1 MTETLL
7 IVFIV
12 TSIVLIITPGQD
24 MILVMS
30 RSISQGWKAG
40 VTTAAGVSVGLLGH
54 TILAALGLGALL
66 QASEILFSAMKIIG
80 ATYLIYLGIKLF
92 RNSNADLNIS
102 GLSIVSLRKMFFQ
115 GALSNISNP
124 KIVIFYLAYLP
135 QFIPS
140 DTGNP
145 TALLFIL
152 GTAFAILTF
161 LVKGPIGCGA
171 GLLSHWL
178 RSRPAVIR
186 WINRASGVVL
196 VGLGLRL
203 ALEKRN

>member
-1 MTETLL
+1 MAETLL
-7 IVFIV
+7 IVFV
-12 TSIVLIITPGQD
+12 ATSIVLIVTPGQD

-40 VTTAAGVSVGLLGH
+40 VATAAGVSMGLLGH
-54 TILAALGLGALL
+54 TVLATLGLGALL
-66 QASEILFSAMKIIG
+66 HASEVLFVAMKVIG
-80 ATYLIYLGIKLF
+80 AAYLIYLGIKIF
-92 RNSNADLNIS
+92 RSSHAGLKIS
-102 GLSIVSLRKMFFQ
+102 GMPAVSLRKMFFQ

-135 QFIPS
+135 QFVPS
-140 DTGNP
+140 DTENP
-145 TALLFIL
+145 TALLFML

-161 LVKGPIGCGA
+161 FIKGPIGYGA
-171 GLLSHWL
+171 GVLSGWV
-178 RSRPAVIR
+178 RSRPAVIG

>member
-12 TSIVLIITPGQD
+12 TSIVLILTPGQD

-40 VTTAAGVSVGLLGH
+40 VTTAAGVSTGLLGH
-54 TILAALGLGALL
+54 TILAALGVGALL
-66 QASEILFSAMKIIG
+66 QASEILFSAMKITG
-80 ATYLIYLGIKLF
+80 AAYLIYLGIKLF
-92 RNSNADLNIS
+92 RHNDSDLNIS
-102 GLSIVSLRKMFFQ
+102 EQPVISLRKVFFQ
-115 GALSNISNP
+115 GVLSNISNP

-135 QFIPS
+135 QFIPT
-140 DTGNP
+140 DAGNP
-145 TALLFIL
+145 TTLLFIL
-152 GTAFAILTF
+152 GTVFALLTF
-161 LVKGPIGCGA
+161 FVKGPIGCVA

-186 WINRASGVVL
+186 WINRASGMVL
-196 VGLGLRL
+196 FGLGLRL
-203 ALEKRN
+203 VLEKRN